1 LPHYLKTNITALRR
15 NFDEDLIT
23 EVLMQE
29 VQHKFI
35 TKKFDECNSL
45 IKTYLNFQNFEDKN
59 IQNKLWNLS
68 RACAMAIS
76 AKDSAM
82 LEDEIEEVGVEGEGA
97 VRCETEDV
105 MIDREE
111 VTISEKELEDRMA
124 EFEKLSIEEQI
135 EKADSHLLAYT
146 INQRQRDF
154 HLASKY
160 YEELN
165 TRMAVDVKL
174 DNNTNCD

>member
-1 LPHYLKTNITALRR
+1 
-15 NFDEDLIT
+15 
-23 EVLMQE
+23 MQE

-82 LEDEIEEVGVEGEGA
+82 LEDEIDEV
-97 VRCETEDV
+97 
-105 MIDREE
+105 
-111 VTISEKELEDRMA
+111 
-124 EFEKLSIEEQI
+124 
-135 EKADSHLLAYT
+135 
-146 INQRQRDF
+146 
-154 HLASKY
+154 
-160 YEELN
+160 
-165 TRMAVDVKL
+165 
-174 DNNTNCD
+174 

>member
-1 LPHYLKTNITALRR
+1 
-15 NFDEDLIT
+15 
-23 EVLMQE
+23 MQE

-82 LEDEIEEVGVEGEGA
+82 
-97 VRCETEDV
+97 
-105 MIDREE
+105 
-111 VTISEKELEDRMA
+111 
-124 EFEKLSIEEQI
+124 
-135 EKADSHLLAYT
+135 
-146 INQRQRDF
+146 
-154 HLASKY
+154 
-160 YEELN
+160 
-165 TRMAVDVKL
+165 
-174 DNNTNCD
+174 

>member
-1 LPHYLKTNITALRR
+1 
-15 NFDEDLIT
+15 
-23 EVLMQE
+23 MQE

-35 TKKFDECNSL
+35 TKKFDECNSI
-45 IKTYLNFQNFEDKN
+45 IKAYLNFSNFQDKT

-82 LEDEIEEVGVEGEGA
+82 LEDEIEEVNVEDA
-97 VRCETEDV
+97 APTRCETEDV

-111 VTISEKELEDRMA
+111 VTISDKEIEDKMS
-124 EFEKLSIEEQI
+124 EFEKLTIEEQI